1 MKKTEKS
8 QRNFVAYEY
17 KEVSANSSQASFLL
31 DGYENFGWEPDD
43 NLPQSSQSRHPI
55 GTAFI
60 ACSTFAVTADPPKIL
75 LCIIFA
81 IPGFLGWIL
90 PYFLYKKIV
99 RNQTEKLTP
108 MIEAKYD
115 EIYEICEKGNK
126 LLY

>member
-1 MKKTEKS
+1 MGAGS
-8 QRNFVAYEY
+8 RSDRNCFYCMFYVCGDSSSAENPFVYY
-17 KEVSANSSQASFLL
+17 
-31 DGYENFGWEPDD
+31 
-43 NLPQSSQSRHPI
+43 
-55 GTAFI
+55 
-60 ACSTFAVTADPPKIL
+60 
-75 LCIIFA
+75 FA

>member
-1 MKKTEKS
+1 MGAGS
-8 QRNFVAYEY
+8 RSDRNCFYCMFYVCGDSS
-17 KEVSANSSQASFLL
+17 SA
-31 DGYENFGWEPDD
+31 EN
-43 NLPQSSQSRHPI
+43 
-55 GTAFI
+55 
-60 ACSTFAVTADPPKIL
+60 
-75 LCIIFA
+75 IFA

>member
-1 MKKTEKS
+1 M
-8 QRNFVAYEY
+8 
-17 KEVSANSSQASFLL
+17 
-31 DGYENFGWEPDD
+31 
-43 NLPQSSQSRHPI
+43 I

-60 ACSTFAVTADPPKIL
+60 ACSTFAVTAVPPKIL